1 MSKILALDTATDAC
15 SVALNINGVI
25 TEEFAVVARE
35 HTQRLLPM
43 VHSVLS
49 QQNCSLQDL
58 DAIAFTRGPGSFTGV
73 RICLGI
79 VQGLAFGADL
89 PVIPISTLA
98 VMAAGARRL
107 LPEAQDRRLLVALD
121 ARMDEVYWC
130 AFDAEG
136 QAGEECVISP
146 RVLFERRELWAENTP
161 ALALG
166 PGWHYEAMSGIER
179 ETLIMEC
186 HPRAYDLA
194 TLAALAY
201 ERGDTVIAELAQ
213 PVYLRDTISWKKRQK
228 KRQ

>member
-79 VQGLAFGADL
+79 VQGLAFGANL

-107 LPEAQDRRLLVALD
+107 EPEARDRRLLVALD
-121 ARMDEVYWC
+121 ARMEEVYWC
-130 AFDAEG
+130 AFDLKG

-146 RVLFERRELWAENTP
+146 KALLERKDLWAHSTP

-166 PGWHYEAMSGIER
+166 PGWHYETMSGIER
-179 ETLIMEC
+179 GALILEC
-186 HPRAYDLA
+186 YPRAYDLA

-201 ERGDTVIAELAQ
+201 ERGETVEAELAQ
-213 PVYLRDTISWKKRQK
+213 PVYLRDTVSWKKRQK

>member
-25 TEEFAVVARE
+25 TEEFTVVARE

-79 VQGLAFGADL
+79 VQGLAFGANL

-98 VMAAGARRL
+98 VMAEGVRRLESQAQNRRL
-107 LPEAQDRRLLVALD
+107 LLALD
-121 ARMDEVYWC
+121 ARMGEVYWC
-130 AFDAEG
+130 AFDAQG
-136 QAGEECVISP
+136 RAGEECVISP
-146 RVLFERRELWAENTP
+146 EALLERRELWAESSS
-161 ALALG
+161 ALAIG
-166 PGWHYEAMSGIER
+166 PGWHYEAMNGIER
-179 ETLIMEC
+179 EALILEC

-194 TLAALAY
+194 SLASLAY
-201 ERGDTVIAELAQ
+201 ERGEMVSAELAQ
-213 PVYLRDTISWKKRQK
+213 PVYLRDTVSWKKRQK